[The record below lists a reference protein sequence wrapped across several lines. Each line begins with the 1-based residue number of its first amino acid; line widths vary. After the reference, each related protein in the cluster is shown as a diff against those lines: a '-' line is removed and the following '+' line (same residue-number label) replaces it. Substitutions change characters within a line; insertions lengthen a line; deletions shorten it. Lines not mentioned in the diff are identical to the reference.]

1 MFTQPSRDDDCNVAR
16 LRLLMRLFRLSQSDV
31 CRASG
36 FSRPFVSRLL
46 KGDLKG
52 SARFWSK
59 LNSQLLSVLAET
71 GTWSSVFRV
80 EL

>member
-1 MFTQPSRDDDCNVAR
+1 MFTESSRDDDSNLTR
-16 LRLLMRLFRLSQSDV
+16 LTQLMRLFHLSQSDV

-36 FSRPFVSRLL
+36 FSRPFISRLL
-46 KGDLKG
+46 KGDLRG

-59 LNSQLLSVLAET
+59 VNSQLLNLLAET

-80 EL
+80 EP

>member
-1 MFTQPSRDDDCNVAR
+1 MFTEVSREDDCNVAR
-16 LRLLMRLFRLSQSDV
+16 LRLLMRLFHLCQSDI

-59 LNSQLLSVLAET
+59 MNSQLLNLMSEA

-80 EL
+80 ES